1 MAETTYGIVGYGRM
15 LADRTRLEPYAA
27 ALRARVRPGSVVLDI
42 GTGTGFFAVLAAKL
56 GARKVYGIDP
66 TDLVRTARELAA
78 ENGVAD
84 RVEIIQDVSTRVAL
98 PERADVIVSDLRG
111 ILPPFEQIV
120 GTLVDA
126 RTRLLAPGG
135 ALVPRM
141 DVLMAAPLEAGERW
155 EELAGPGEVMGISLR
170 AARRTALNQ
179 WQRGI
184 FEPGQLLAEPRE
196 WARMDY
202 RTIVTPDVAGGAEW
216 TATRA
221 GTAHGLGAWF
231 RAELADGI
239 GFDTGPGFRSIYQTA
254 FFPFPEPVALAAG
267 DRIRAEIQARLLGGE
282 YLWLW
287 NTTVERAGSPALA
300 FRQSTFFAT
309 APSAD
314 RLRRRAD
321 SFVPRL
327 DGDGEVAAFVLGRMD
342 GNASVGQIA
351 RELMDRF
358 PGRFESWEA
367 ALGRV
372 GTFAERYAG

>member
-1 MAETTYGIVGYGRM
+1 MAETTYGIVSYGRM

-27 ALRARVRPGSVVLDI
+27 ALRALVRPGSVVLDI
-42 GTGTGFFAVLAAKL
+42 GTGTGFFALLAAKL
-56 GARKVYGIDP
+56 GARKVYGVDP

-84 RVEIIQDVSTRVAL
+84 RVEFIQDVSTRVTL

-111 ILPPFEQIV
+111 ILPPFQQIV
-120 GTLVDA
+120 GTMVDA

-141 DVLMAAPLEAGERW
+141 DVLMAAPLEAAGLW
-155 EELAGPGEVMGISLR
+155 EDMAGPAEVMGITLG
-170 AARRTALNQ
+170 AARRAAVNQ
-179 WQRGI
+179 WLRDL
-184 FEPGQLLAEPRE
+184 FDPAQLLAEPRE

-202 RTIVTPDVAGGAEW
+202 RTMVAPDVAGGAEW
-216 TATRA
+216 TAARA
-221 GTAHGLGAWF
+221 GTAHGVGAWF

-254 FFPFPEPVALAAG
+254 FFPFPEPVELAAG
-267 DRIRAEIQARLLGGE
+267 DRVRAELQARLLGGE
-282 YLWLW
+282 YLWFW
-287 NTTVERAGSPALA
+287 NTTVERAGSPALS
-300 FRQSTFFAT
+300 FRQSTFFAS

-321 SFVPRL
+321 SFIPRL

-342 GNASVGQIA
+342 GGASVGRIA

-372 GTFAERYAG
+372 GTFSERYAG